1 MSTSDEAADLRD
13 LFDMAKD
20 EEFGENANAFLLNL
34 KARGHKDFSKLSPAQ
49 RKWVDDLV
57 KQMQARS

>member
-1 MSTSDEAADLRD
+1 MSTEDQAADLRD
-13 LFDMAKD
+13 LYDMAKD
-20 EEFGENANAFLLNL
+20 EEFSDSANAFLLSL
-34 KARGHKDFSKLSPAQ
+34 KAKGHKDFGRLSIAQ